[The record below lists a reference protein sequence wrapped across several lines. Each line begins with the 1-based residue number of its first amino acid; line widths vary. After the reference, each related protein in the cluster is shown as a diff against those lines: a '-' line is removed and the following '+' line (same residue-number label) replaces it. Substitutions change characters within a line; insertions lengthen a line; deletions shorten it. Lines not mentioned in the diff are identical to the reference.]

1 MNEETPS
8 YLRPSAVRL
17 FLCFSVVKS
26 MRGKLGKTL
35 YDLSALVVCLMF
47 LVPVLWALFSAF
59 RLSRDLFAFP
69 PNFDLHG
76 FTLENFQAVFAS
88 GNIPRYALNSFIV
101 AALSSLLTVLASSMA
116 GFALAKYRFPGRR
129 LILFLILSILLVPLQ
144 VLMVPVF
151 LILKTFGWINQLIGI
166 IIPPAATPTGTF
178 MMRQYI
184 LGIPDEMIEAARMD
198 GASDWRIYW
207 HIILPLCAP
216 ISAALGI
223 ISFTWR
229 WNDYLWPL
237 IVVNNQDTFTLQLS
251 LANLVG
257 TNTVEWGTLLA
268 YAALV
273 MLPVLIVFLMFQR
286 YFLKGSINASVK
298 G

>member
-1 MNEETPS
+1 
-8 YLRPSAVRL
+8 
-17 FLCFSVVKS
+17 
-26 MRGKLGKTL
+26 MRGKLGKFL
-35 YDLSALVVCLMF
+35 YDLSTLMVCLIF
-47 LVPVLWALFSAF
+47 LAPVLWSFFSAF
-59 RLSRDLFAFP
+59 RHSRDLFVFP
-69 PNFDLHG
+69 PNLDLHG
-76 FTLENFQAVFAS
+76 FTLENFGAVFAS
-88 GNIPRYALNSFIV
+88 GNIPRYALNSIIV
-101 AALSSLLTVLASSMA
+101 AAGSSLLTVLASSMA

-129 LILFLILSILLVPLQ
+129 IILFLILSVLLVPLQ

-151 LILKTFGWINQLIGI
+151 LILKTFGWVNQLIGI
-166 IIPPAATPTGTF
+166 IVPPAATPTGTF

-184 LGIPDEMIEAARMD
+184 LGIPDEVIEAARMD
-198 GASDWRIYW
+198 GATDWRIYW

-268 YAALV
+268 YATLV
-273 MLPVLIVFLMFQR
+273 MLPVLAIFLMFQR